1 MPGRIESSGYAKFW
15 DSNKF
20 RILKYQ
26 RMLFYWLSTKSKQL
40 MSFLQLA
47 WAPGKGVKG
56 KEYKEYFDTEQGVA
70 YIPWKK
76 LGNGV
81 DFQALSDG
89 GWIDPETLP
98 PGTQNT
104 SKEGQFILLLSSVS
118 YCII

>member
-1 MPGRIESSGYAKFW
+1 
-15 DSNKF
+15 
-20 RILKYQ
+20 
-26 RMLFYWLSTKSKQL
+26 MLFYWLSTKSKQL
-40 MSFLQLA
+40 ISFLQLA

-76 LGNGV
+76 LANGV

-104 SKEGQFILLLSSVS
+104 SKEGQFYFATFLGQLLHHLSFNVS
-118 YCII
+118 LKKFHLKFLIFYLRWLYC